1 MALVRKWE
9 TAIKVFRTSGIID
22 KMKKNRTNFM
32 TEELLTENTAL
43 KQKISELELEN
54 KLLRQEIKEL
64 SLELDKKR
72 YSSLYRD

>member
-1 MALVRKWE
+1 
-9 TAIKVFRTSGIID
+9 
-22 KMKKNRTNFM
+22 M

>member
-1 MALVRKWE
+1 
-9 TAIKVFRTSGIID
+9 
-22 KMKKNRTNFM
+22 M

-54 KLLRQEIKEL
+54 KRLSQEIKEL